1 MKKEMNPGSEEF
13 EAFGDI
19 YTLYKEIGSVE
30 DNDNYWS
37 DAVDKI
43 NEYAKKHDTVLGREL
58 ALAIMG
64 VITQE
69 SKEQRYSRLITFIGY
84 AAMEDKKISNN
95 LARQAVLCASHWI
108 KEDEK

>member
-1 MKKEMNPGSEEF
+1 MNKSIEKGSEEWS
-13 EAFGDI
+13 AFTDI
-19 YTLYKEIGSVE
+19 WDLYQAIGGVE

-84 AAMEDKKISNN
+84 AAMEDKKISND